1 MTLHMQKAL
10 GLTVNHTP
18 KKKGKGKLIRQC
30 PEEDEEMVSWAENP
44 EGHLGD

>member
-1 MTLHMQKAL
+1 MTLHVQKAF
-10 GLTVNHTP
+10 GLMVDHTP

-30 PEEDEEMVSWAENP
+30 TEEDEEMVSWAENP